1 MEIKIEK
8 QENNKRVVYL
18 KLEIEEAKELDSSFG
33 SCLYAMTDSCEDPE
47 SASMASLPDD
57 IEHLR
62 SLLDAVI
69 EVDKLD
75 DVFSNI
81 GIDVDLLDLQ
91 RWIISSHIFDVEHR
105 TEKFSS
111 FSGTVSGWLLLRRGM
126 YCGYQVE
133 VDKET
138 VKKRGY
144 SDKELQNMETLAKK
158 VNKSLKKKFGK
169 FVDEHKI

>member
-18 KLEIEEAKELDSSFG
+18 KLEIEEAKELDNSFG
-33 SCLYAMTDSCEDPE
+33 SCLYAMTESCEDPE
-47 SASMASLPDD
+47 AASMASLPDD

-62 SLLDAVI
+62 SLLDVVI
-69 EVDKLD
+69 EMDKLD
-75 DVFSNI
+75 DTFNNI
-81 GIDVDLLDLQ
+81 GVYVNLLDLQ
-91 RWIISSHIFDVEHR
+91 RWLISSHIFDAEHR
-105 TEKFSS
+105 SIKFSS
-111 FSGTVSGWLLLRRGM
+111 FEGTVSGWLFLRRGM

-133 VDKET
+133 VDKE
-138 VKKRGY
+138 VAKKRGY

-169 FVDEHKI
+169 FVDSYKI